1 MNIKRRILFQDAD
14 NATYIEKIL
23 KMVVSEQCEQQ
34 VAHAGGKTR
43 KVITDGMGRRCH
55 AFAFRI
61 AESTRLASYF
71 RNGTG

>member
-1 MNIKRRILFQDAD
+1 MNTKRHVLFQDED
-14 NATYIEKIL
+14 KATYIEKIL
-23 KMVVSEQCEQQ
+23 KMVVSEQCEQHI
-34 VAHAGGKTR
+34 AHAGGKTR
-43 KVITDGMGRRCH
+43 KVNTDGMGRRCH